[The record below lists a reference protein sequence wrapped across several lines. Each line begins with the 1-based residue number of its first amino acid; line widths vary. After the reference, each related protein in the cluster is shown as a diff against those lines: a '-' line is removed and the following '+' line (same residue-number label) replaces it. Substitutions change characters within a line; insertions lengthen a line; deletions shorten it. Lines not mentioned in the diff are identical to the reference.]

1 MIFMKQNR
9 LKILYAVFLVLFSL
23 IPQHV
28 NAQEGGIFD
37 CFQYHISSKEI
48 FKKKKDFIPGSPIP
62 PKGIKIDGN
71 RYQFLLLLPFPD
83 NDSVF
88 TIVYREHEGG
98 KSYVRKYNE
107 RFYYHMLLVDRETA
121 DTILYN
127 SLNQNSEPSKLK
139 RQDWL
144 DRTLVTLGI
153 KNRGN
158 KPTSNWIYYKPKKVL
173 VGNTGTPGSGHVE
186 FEPFSYKVVLRCM
199 QEQYSPTLKLSGMEI
214 LGAMMLY
221 NMFRRSKASSTNDDK
236 YWEDAHW
243 WSLYRQ

>member
-1 MIFMKQNR
+1 MKRNM
-9 LKILYAVFLVLFSL
+9 LKSFLLLLLGLFSP
-23 IPQHV
+23 IRQYV
-28 NAQEGGIFD
+28 NAQTGGIFD
-37 CFQYHISSKEI
+37 LFQSHIRAESV
-48 FKKKKDFIPGSPIP
+48 FKKKKDFVPGSPIP
-62 PKGIKIDGN
+62 PNGIKIDSN
-71 RYQFLLLLPFPD
+71 RYQYLLLLPFPD
-83 NDSVF
+83 NDSVY
-88 TIVYREHEGG
+88 TIVYREHEDG

-127 SLNQNSEPSKLK
+127 TLNKSSEPNKLK

-158 KPTSNWIYYKPKKVL
+158 KPTSNWIFYKPRKVV
-173 VGNTGTPGSGHVE
+173 VGNTGTPGSGRIE
-186 FEPFSYKVVLRCM
+186 FESFSYKVVQRCM

-221 NMFRRSKASSTNDDK
+221 NMFRRSKTSSTNDNK